1 MGNVVLAMS
10 MSLDGFVAAPND
22 RVGQALG
29 DGGQRLHEWISDG
42 RARNLLA
49 EAAGRTGAIVMGRR
63 TFDLSGGPHAW
74 GNAGVHTPCFVLT
87 HRPPRNAH
95 PAFSFVTD
103 GVEAALARAK
113 AAAGGADVAVMGASV
128 GRQCLAA
135 GLLDEMALTLV
146 PVFLGGGIRLFENL
160 GGADTDFA
168 PQRPV
173 ETPGVTHLRFRVI
186 R

>member
-1 MGNVVLAMS
+1 MGNVVLTMS

-22 RVGQALG
+22 RIGQALG
-29 DGGQRLHEWISDG
+29 DGGEVLHEWISDESA
-42 RARNLLA
+42 RALLA
-49 EAAGRTGAIVMGRR
+49 KAASSTGAIVMGRR

-113 AAAGGADVAVMGASV
+113 AAAGGADVAVMGASA

-135 GLLDEMALTLV
+135 RLLDEVALTLV
-146 PVFLGGGIRLFENL
+146 PVFLGGGIRLFEDL
-160 GGADTDFA
+160 GGAHIDLA

-186 R
+186 K

>member
-63 TFDLSGGPHAW
+63 TFDLSGGPHTW